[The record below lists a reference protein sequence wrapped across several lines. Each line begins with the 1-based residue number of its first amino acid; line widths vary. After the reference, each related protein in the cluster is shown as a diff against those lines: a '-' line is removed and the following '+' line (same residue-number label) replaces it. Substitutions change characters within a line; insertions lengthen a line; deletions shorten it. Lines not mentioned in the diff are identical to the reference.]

1 MERPTLVL
9 HKGMR
14 TGGTAFLAALQRLP
28 AFHVL
33 HDPLHE
39 LLKDPGAGMSFTGAD
54 WPSHH
59 PPDFRYLEGY
69 AGLLVDG
76 RVPGW
81 HDRFAQLRFLAPDER
96 DVELQHYL
104 QGLEAVV
111 RENGRIPILAF
122 HDAEGLWDEL
132 HRIFPAAVHVSVNRD
147 EDAQFESWLTQLSHG
162 NPYFFEQGQFLVGL
176 MDQADDGSRA
186 RQDPMT
192 LTESEL
198 RSIFDD
204 YIRHVASVSRQ
215 RSRVTVDVSAL
226 DQQRRAERFTRA
238 LQTVGMTIDE
248 AEVVLSGLRQ
258 RKERDPSTRAVRA
271 RLDLLR
277 HLSATNLQ
285 LNDENARLRRVV
297 EELSSE
303 NATNQAEQDGLAFEV
318 TRILSRRSTRLALR
332 VAGALRRFRRS
343 RPNSPQ

>member
-14 TGGTAFLAALQRLP
+14 TGGTALLAALSQLP

-39 LLKDPGAGMSFTGAD
+39 LLKDPVAGMSMTGAD

-81 HDRFAQLRFLAPDER
+81 HDRFAERRFLAPNER
-96 DVELQHYL
+96 DVELQRYL
-104 QGLEAVV
+104 QGLEAAV
-111 RENGRIPILAF
+111 RANGRIPIFAF

-132 HRIFPAAVHVSVNRD
+132 QRIFPSALHVGVTRD
-147 EDAQFESWLTQLSHG
+147 EDAQFESWLTQLSNG
-162 NPYFFEQGQFLVGL
+162 NPYFFDRGRFLVRL
-176 MDQADDGSRA
+176 MGQVDDASRA
-186 RQDPMT
+186 QQDPLT
-192 LTESEL
+192 LSEPEL
-198 RSIFDD
+198 RSIFAG

-215 RSRVTVDVSAL
+215 RSHVSVTVSGL
-226 DQQRRAERFTRA
+226 DEQSRAESFTDA
-238 LQTVGMTIDE
+238 LRTAGMTVDE
-248 AEVVLSGLRQ
+248 AAMVLAALRQ
-258 RKERDPSTRAVRA
+258 LGGTGPSTRAVRA

-277 HLSATNLQ
+277 HLSATNLR
-285 LNDENARLRRVV
+285 LNEENVRLRSAV

-303 NATNQAEQDGLAFEV
+303 NAAQLAERDRLAFEV
-318 TRILSRRSTRLALR
+318 TRILSRRTVKLALR
-332 VAGALRRFRRS
+332 VAGASLRFRRS
-343 RPNSPQ
+343 RPNSQR